1 LEASSSDH
9 LHHQLHQSSFQQST
23 QQQQPPQQQQ
33 QQQQPYHPISEYD
46 RDPQIQYGSSLFSN
60 TFNNAD
66 NNHNRNN
73 NNNGND
79 DNNNNSNNNV
89 SAWAPE
95 DYPDPWTNPT
105 LCSGAAAAASSSLS
119 SDEGGKRRA
128 LFCDPDQVLDRGT
141 LLSVASKLREF
152 ANSFALSTMDITE
165 GVEFGDVGV
174 SGSVSGGGGDTQQPS
189 LENDALNHSRILAA
203 SDAVGGIFST
213 ATTTTES
220 EMMQS
225 STKELD
231 GTDGTGEEEQ
241 KIEIAIA
248 LVKKVSF
255 WIVCRWARDDSFD
268 LFFA

>member
-1 LEASSSDH
+1 M
-9 LHHQLHQSSFQQST
+9 
-23 QQQQPPQQQQ
+23 
-33 QQQQPYHPISEYD
+33 
-46 RDPQIQYGSSLFSN
+46 
-60 TFNNAD
+60 
-66 NNHNRNN
+66 
-73 NNNGND
+73 
-79 DNNNNSNNNV
+79 
-89 SAWAPE
+89 
-95 DYPDPWTNPT
+95 
-105 LCSGAAAAASSSLS
+105 CSGAAAAASSSLS